1 MALEDE
7 IKQLVIA
14 RLETL
19 PEGTGISIG
28 SVGELN
34 KRELISHVKD
44 GDKIGQTIIDAEMQF
59 LQALKTGIF
68 YDSAHTG
75 NSA

>member
-1 MALEDE
+1 MTLDDE
-7 IKQLVIA
+7 IRELVIA

-28 SVGELN
+28 SAGELN
-34 KRELISHVKD
+34 KQELIGHVKD
-44 GDKIGQTIIDAEMQF
+44 RDAIGLKFIEAEMQF

-68 YDSAHTG
+68 YDQSHVD